1 MNPAVSKPD
10 PAAIEESFA
19 RRYQNLD
26 AARAYDRDRFESESA
41 KQRRDRNTQ
50 QAILRAL
57 REPGGIRSV
66 LDLPCGT
73 GRLTRLLLEAGFEYT
88 GADQSEAM
96 LTVAREKTSD
106 LAGVSL
112 VTADA
117 AHLHFAEDS
126 FDCVV
131 CVRFLNLFPSEMRQP
146 MLREMRRVSRR
157 FLLAESRYSRELT
170 WWRPLAAALRA
181 KSREHYELD
190 RVYWRDLAETGWKIH
205 RLHHFKSRGLFSS
218 TRVVTMLEKA

>member
-1 MNPAVSKPD
+1 MNVPEITPD
-10 PAAIEESFA
+10 PATIEETFDK
-19 RRYQNLD
+19 RYRNLE
-26 AARAYDRDRFESESA
+26 AARAYDRDRFENEGA
-41 KQRRDRNTQ
+41 KQKRDRNTR

-57 REPGGIRSV
+57 REPGSIRSV

-73 GRLTRLLLEAGFEYT
+73 GRLTRLLMEAGFQYT

-96 LTVAREKTSD
+96 LTVAREKVSD
-106 LAGVSL
+106 FPDAPLII
-112 VTADA
+112 ADA
-117 AHLHFAEDS
+117 TGLPFADDS

-131 CVRFLNLFPSEMRQP
+131 CVRFLNLFPSAMRQP

-170 WWRPLAAALRA
+170 WWRPLAAALSRR
-181 KSREHYELD
+181 SREHYVLD
-190 RVYWRDLAETGWKIH
+190 QALWKDFAETGWKLH
-205 RLHHFKSRGLFSS
+205 RLHHFKSRGIFSS

>member
-1 MNPAVSKPD
+1 MSAPD
-10 PAAIEESFA
+10 PASIEQTFSH
-19 RRYQNLD
+19 RYRNLD
-26 AARAYDRDRFESESA
+26 AARAYDRDRFQSESA
-41 KQRRDRNTQ
+41 KQRRDHNTQ

-57 REPGGIRSV
+57 REPGTIQSV

-73 GRLTRLLLEAGFEYT
+73 GRLTQLLIEGGFQYT

-96 LTVAREKTSD
+96 LTVAREKFSD
-106 LAGVSL
+106 LPGANL

-117 AHLHFAEDS
+117 SHLQFADNS

-131 CVRFLNLFPSEMRQP
+131 CVRFLNLFPSEMRKP

-170 WWRPLAAALRA
+170 WWRPLAAAVSAR
-181 KSREHYELD
+181 SREHFELD
-190 RVYWRDLAETGWKIH
+190 QSFWRDLMDTGWRIH
-205 RLHHFKSRGLFSS
+205 RLHHFKSRGFLSS
-218 TRVVTMLEKA
+218 TRVVTMLEKC